1 MTIKTIT
8 SASIILLLL
17 LPSLMRGAGEA
28 TILLKDTSSLE
39 AVGDMRDVVYLKNGS
54 IIRGKVV
61 EMIPDSTIRI
71 QTADGSVF
79 VYPMKEV
86 EKMTKEEVATVF
98 QDTLPAKTQTGRHAR
113 TQIAPLIGYGTKDW
127 FSLGFGLRVGATFET
142 GTYFGGIFV
151 YHVGKSQDLS
161 YNFGYG
167 VSYSFSVK
175 YNTLYLGPEIGYDA
189 RASEDFTVRPYCSF
203 GYLSLM
209 ASVEGSGS
217 SASDSKGYFFVS
229 PGIMLNV
236 IVSERATIGLDGRYI
251 IITGENNSDGNSPG
265 IYLSL
270 GITP

>member
-1 MTIKTIT
+1 
-8 SASIILLLL
+8 
-17 LPSLMRGAGEA
+17 
-28 TILLKDTSSLE
+28 
-39 AVGDMRDVVYLKNGS
+39 
-54 IIRGKVV
+54 
-61 EMIPDSTIRI
+61 
-71 QTADGSVF
+71 
-79 VYPMKEV
+79 MKEV
-86 EKMTKEEVATVF
+86 ERIVKEEAPTVSR
-98 QDTLPAKTQTGRHAR
+98 DTLPVQTQTGRRAR
-113 TQIAPLIGYGTKDW
+113 PQIALLVGYGTEDW
-127 FSLGFGLRVGATFET
+127 FNLGFGLRVGATFQT

-151 YHVGKSQDLS
+151 YHVGKSQELS

-167 VSYSFSVK
+167 SSYSFSVK
-175 YNTLYLGPEIGYDA
+175 YNVLYLGPEIGYDA
-189 RASEDFTVRPYCSF
+189 KASEGFTVRPYCSF

-236 IVSERATIGLDGRYI
+236 IISERATIGLDGRYI